1 MAVAD
6 WVTPFVFIFQFL
18 LISYKILGKDILQS
32 TDIPHTSKGKQP
44 IRGSV
49 IQVTLMY
56 EGDATT
62 WDLSINTSTRTLYCL
77 VYRATKARYSL
88 FTIRLKTSKAVIND
102 SERLTLGITELT
114 DGGVI
119 EISFAFPHRRRLY
132 EVKIDQQVVLLPP
145 DAPILA
151 LIAYLDPGSMSGIQL
166 WFVL

>member
-1 MAVAD
+1 
-6 WVTPFVFIFQFL
+6 
-18 LISYKILGKDILQS
+18 
-32 TDIPHTSKGKQP
+32 
-44 IRGSV
+44 
-49 IQVTLMY
+49 MY

-62 WDLSINTSTRTLYCL
+62 WDLSIHTSTRTLYSL
-77 VYRATKARYSL
+77 VYRATKARFSR

-102 SERLTLGITELT
+102 SERLTLGTTELT

-132 EVKIDQQVVLLPP
+132 EVTVNQAKIDQQVVLLPP

-151 LIAYLDPGSMSGIQL
+151 LLGYLEPGCMSEIQL